1 MNNIGNL
8 RFIDDIFDKN
18 KYLNILNNILNNIFK
33 YHKLLENF

>member
-8 RFIDDIFDKN
+8 KFIDDIFDKN

-33 YHKLLENF
+33 YHKLLEDF

>member
-8 RFIDDIFDKN
+8 KFIDDIFDKN